1 MQLNKRKSSSRIK
14 TLTHTQKKIWMFP
27 MVQQP
32 IGKITSKGSQERV
45 VNKYI
50 CMIVLV
56 NESEK
61 QGIEG
66 TPTAI
71 QRKMI

>member
-1 MQLNKRKSSSRIK
+1 MQRTKEKARAESK
-14 TLTHTQKKIWMFP
+14 LTHTPKKIWMFP
-27 MVQQP
+27 MVQQA
-32 IGKITSKGSQERV
+32 IGKITSTCSQERV

-71 QRKMI
+71 QKKMI

>member
-1 MQLNKRKSSSRIK
+1 
-14 TLTHTQKKIWMFP
+14 MFP

-32 IGKITSKGSQERV
+32 IGKITSTGSQRKSV
-45 VNKYI
+45 TNIY
-50 CMIVLV
+50 MIVLV

>member
-1 MQLNKRKSSSRIK
+1 
-14 TLTHTQKKIWMFP
+14 MFP

-32 IGKITSKGSQERV
+32 IGKITSTGSQERV